1 MLDFRCP
8 RNLRRLLEALDP
20 NLVSLSQKRYKISIK
35 ASLFHPWN
43 NPNYQI
49 LAILAIIH
57 FRILIWYI
65 YLVEI
70 HSRSP
75 NWLWNSWCNN
85 IILKRWP
92 LTDKAKLLKF
102 AGFWNMDNFYG
113 RRWKFLFWLISDP
126 LYYRGS
132 KNTNL
137 TSVQFRKG
145 KAVAPATCVKEKY
158 QSHIF
163 QFWEADIWYEL

>member
-1 MLDFRCP
+1 MP
-8 RNLRRLLEALDP
+8 PKPKKAP
-20 NLVSLSQKRYKISIK
+20 GSIGPK
-35 ASLFHPWN
+35 SGFIKSKTLQNFNKSIIFHPWN
-43 NPNYQI
+43 SPNYQI

-57 FRILIWYI
+57 FRILVWHI
-65 YLVEI
+65 YLVKI

-145 KAVAPATCVKEKY
+145 KAVAPATCEQLCVLA
-158 QSHIF
+158 HIGCTCK
-163 QFWEADIWYEL
+163 ASTS

>member
-8 RNLRRLLEALDP
+8 RNLKRLLEALDP
-20 NLVSLSQKRYKISIK
+20 NLVSLSQKCFKISIK
-35 ASLFHPWN
+35 ASLCHLWD
-43 NPNYQI
+43 NPNF
-49 LAILAIIH
+49 LILAIIN

-137 TSVQFRKG
+137 TFVQFRKG
-145 KAVAPATCVKEKY
+145 KAVAPATCV
-158 QSHIF
+158 SVCH
-163 QFWEADIWYEL
+163 FWNIRHH

>member
-43 NPNYQI
+43 SPNYQI

-85 IILKRWP
+85 IILKKWP

-102 AGFWNMDNFYG
+102 ADFWNMDNFYG

-137 TSVQFRKG
+137 TFVQFCKG
-145 KAVAPATCVKEKY
+145 KAVAPATCVTNC
-158 QSHIF
+158 F
-163 QFWEADIWYEL
+163 DL